1 MQKKS
6 LISIMGPTGIG
17 KTDLAIE
24 LYDSANVEIISVD
37 SVQVYKHLNIG
48 SGKPDK
54 KVLTKY
60 PHKLID
66 VIDPHENYSTGRFQK
81 DCLKEI
87 KEADS
92 SKKIPL
98 LVGGT
103 MLYFKNLLHGLSELP
118 ESTEEIRQEVE
129 LEYNQKGLEVMHG
142 HLQKID
148 PLSAKNIHRN
158 DSQRIKRAIEVF
170 RLTSKPLSLWQ
181 QENQLKV
188 HEDLKSFDI
197 HQFAIKPKDKEIHR
211 EKVAIR
217 FQEMIAQGLIEEVEA
232 LLKKKQ
238 VDSSK
243 SCMKSVGYK
252 QVLDYLEGNLSLDE
266 MMFRAVT
273 ATRQLAKRQMTWLR
287 SWNGVIWLEEE
298 SDNNLDI
305 VLDTIN

>member
-1 MQKKS
+1 
-6 LISIMGPTGIG
+6 MGPTGIG
-17 KTDLAIE
+17 KTDLAFE
-24 LYDSANVEIISVD
+24 LYDSANIEIISVD

-298 SDNNLDI
+298 SDNNLDL